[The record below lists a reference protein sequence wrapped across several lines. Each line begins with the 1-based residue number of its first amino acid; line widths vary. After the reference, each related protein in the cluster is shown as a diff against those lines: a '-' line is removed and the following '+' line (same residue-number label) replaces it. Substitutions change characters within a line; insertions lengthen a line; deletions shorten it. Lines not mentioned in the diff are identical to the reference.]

1 MNLPK
6 NMGKQDKNIRLVAAG
21 LLILAGI
28 LTNTWWLTVLG
39 LVPLAT
45 AATGTCPAYLPLKID
60 TRKPDER

>member
-1 MNLPK
+1 MTN

-39 LVPLAT
+39 LIPLAT
-45 AATGTCPAYLPLKID
+45 AATGFCPAYVPFKID
-60 TRKPDER
+60 TRKKDEV